1 MSIADKASSA
11 AFGVGSFE
19 VVAYHA
25 EVHALASEESA
36 LVARL
41 PKGTKVKV
49 ENIEGSR
56 GMLTEPTY
64 GWISFEA
71 KDGNSIL
78 KPASEKE
85 QLAEKKPSL
94 AKLAR
99 ILLAN
104 LELKDRTYL
113 FQTYKKCFVGKE
125 AITWMVQ
132 EQYARNRKHALQL
145 LNKLNRLGVVE
156 HVVKDHVVKD
166 EYLFY
171 FMNEEKIVNKQNEA
185 DPRKNIE
192 ETMDMLSKELQ
203 VLLVSKRQAVCDEK
217 FAEAAH
223 IQEHIEAMRVRLGE
237 FYEQA
242 ISSRESI
249 VEEIAP
255 IIGSS
260 NQDRSS
266 QPKFSPTDFFSVS
279 PESDISASVDSRP
292 RLRRG
297 ERITIS
303 RIDQLEASKATL
315 VRRKKGYIVP
325 QFSIPVQLRFK
336 TNLCLYIGVAS
347 PSSGMFC
354 MMTVDASCM
363 T

>member
-1 MSIADKASSA
+1 VRVSVCASV
-11 AFGVGSFE
+11 GVHMYACLY
-19 VVAYHA
+19 VCVCLR
-25 EVHALASEESA
+25 VHACAF
-36 LVARL
+36 V
-41 PKGTKVKV
+41 
-49 ENIEGSR
+49 
-56 GMLTEPTY
+56 
-64 GWISFEA
+64 
-71 KDGNSIL
+71 
-78 KPASEKE
+78 
-85 QLAEKKPSL
+85 
-94 AKLAR
+94 
-99 ILLAN
+99 
-104 LELKDRTYL
+104 YL
-113 FQTYKKCFVGKE
+113 FECVCTLESSSVCS
-125 AITWMVQ
+125 AIKSCALSSTEGLIKYFAQ
-132 EQYARNRKHALQL
+132 LQL